1 MYRLP
6 WVIKKALPSN
16 VGHLFA
22 LPLTPNNINE
32 YTRRSGAGILST
44 DCVVVQTVMV
54 YMELGGS
61 LMGDCQLMV
70 RVNHH

>member
-6 WVIKKALPSN
+6 WVIKKAQMSSN

-54 YMELGGS
+54 YMGGS